1 MFRWCSR
8 RDATSQTN
16 RPGDPGRRGAGYLHS
31 GSARSWSRR
40 LTMGFSEFL
49 GNERIVAALRGALRS
64 ERVPHAL
71 LFTGPRGLGK
81 FTLARMFAQAATCER
96 LSDDFCGECA
106 TCLRVSQLADP
117 QKLLE
122 QGLFERGESA
132 DAATVERVPL
142 ILQSHPDVWAL
153 VPDPVRL
160 KNPVARPMLRI
171 GQLRAVQRA
180 AYFQP
185 MGRRRVFI
193 LDGAETMR
201 WDVASVFLKILEE
214 PPGSATLILTAPSP
228 YALLPTIVSR
238 CLQFHFAPLPQAA
251 VEKIL
256 KDKSDLKPADR
267 KLAAELAEGSPGLAI
282 EMNIEQAS
290 QQRRNALRI
299 LERAARGEGFAQ
311 LFAETA
317 ALAKDRES
325 SFEEQIAVFYGLL
338 SDLLELTSGVK
349 QSTLRNALLVK
360 ELTALANSVNVTWVM
375 RAIAGFDELHAG
387 ARRNL
392 NRQLGLDALAAS
404 LVTTPERGI
413 VSGV

>member
-1 MFRWCSR
+1 M
-8 RDATSQTN
+8 A
-16 RPGDPGRRGAGYLHS
+16 
-31 GSARSWSRR
+31 
-40 LTMGFSEFL
+40 FSEFL
-49 GNERIVAALRGALRS
+49 GNDRIVTALRGALRTQ
-64 ERVPHAL
+64 RVPHAL
-71 LFTGPRGLGK
+71 LFTGPRGVGK
-81 FTLARMFAQAATCER
+81 FTLARMFAQAANCER
-96 LSDDFCGECA
+96 LTDDFCGKCA
-106 TCLRVSQLADP
+106 TCQRIALLAEP
-117 QKLLE
+117 QTLIE
-122 QGLFERGESA
+122 QGLAERGESA
-132 DAATVERVPL
+132 DAATIERVPL

-160 KNPVARPMLRI
+160 KNPVARPMLRV

-193 LDGAETMR
+193 LDGADTMR
-201 WDVASVFLKILEE
+201 WDVANVFLKILEE

-228 YALLPTIVSR
+228 YSLLPTIVSR
-238 CLQFHFAPLPQAA
+238 CLQFHFAPLPPAD

-256 KDKSDLKPADR
+256 QDKTDRKPAER
-267 KLAAELAEGSPGLAI
+267 KLAAQLAEGSPGLAI
-282 EMNIEQAS
+282 EMNIEQSS

-299 LERAARGEGFAQ
+299 LERAARGDGFAQ

-349 QSTLRNALLVK
+349 QPALRNAPLAN
-360 ELTALANSVNVTWVM
+360 ELSALANSVDTPWVM
-375 RAIAGFDELHAG
+375 RAISGFDELHAG

-404 LVTTPERGI
+404 LVTTSGPNT
-413 VSGV
+413 VSRV

>member
-1 MFRWCSR
+1 M
-8 RDATSQTN
+8 A
-16 RPGDPGRRGAGYLHS
+16 
-31 GSARSWSRR
+31 
-40 LTMGFSEFL
+40 FSEFL
-49 GNERIVAALRGALRS
+49 GNDRIVTALRGALCTQ
-64 ERVPHAL
+64 RVPHAL
-71 LFTGPRGLGK
+71 LFTGPRGVGK
-81 FTLARMFAQAATCER
+81 FTLARMFAQAANCER
-96 LSDDFCGECA
+96 LADDFCGECA
-106 TCLRVSQLADP
+106 TCKRIA
-117 QKLLE
+117 LLSERQMLIE
-122 QGLFERGESA
+122 QGLAERGESA

-160 KNPVARPMLRI
+160 KNPVTRPMLRV

-193 LDGAETMR
+193 LDGADTMR
-201 WDVASVFLKILEE
+201 WDVANVFLKILEE

-228 YALLPTIVSR
+228 YSLLPTIVSR
-238 CLQFHFAPLPQAA
+238 CLQFHFAPLPQAD

-256 KDKSDLKPADR
+256 HEKTDRKPADR
-267 KLAAELAEGSPGLAI
+267 KLAAQLAEGSPGLAI
-282 EMNIEQAS
+282 AMNIEQAS
-290 QQRRNALRI
+290 QQRRSALRI

-349 QSTLRNALLVK
+349 QPALRNAPLAK
-360 ELTALANSVNVTWVM
+360 ELSSLASSVSTAWVM
-375 RAIAGFDELHAG
+375 RAISGFDELHAG

-404 LVTTPERGI
+404 LVTTSGSDP
-413 VSGV
+413 VSQV

>member
-1 MFRWCSR
+1 
-8 RDATSQTN
+8 
-16 RPGDPGRRGAGYLHS
+16 
-31 GSARSWSRR
+31 
-40 LTMGFSEFL
+40 MGFYEFL
-49 GNERIVAALRGALRS
+49 GNERIVTALRGSLRT

-71 LFTGPRGLGK
+71 LFSGPRGVGK
-81 FTLARMFAQAATCER
+81 FTLARMFAQAANCER
-96 LSDDFCGECA
+96 LEDDFCGECA
-106 TCLRVSQLADP
+106 TCQRIALLAEP
-117 QKLLE
+117 QRLIE
-122 QGLFERGESA
+122 QGLAERGESA

-142 ILQSHPDVWAL
+142 ILQSHPDVWVL

-160 KNPVARPMLRI
+160 KTPVARPMLRV

-193 LDGAETMR
+193 LDGADTMR
-201 WDVASVFLKILEE
+201 WDIANVFLKILEE

-228 YALLPTIVSR
+228 YSLLPTIVSR
-238 CLQFHFAPLPQAA
+238 CLQFHFAPLPQSD

-256 KDKSDLKPADR
+256 QDKTDIKPAER
-267 KLAAELAEGSPGLAI
+267 KLAAQLAEGSPGLAI
-282 EMNIEQAS
+282 EMNLEQAS

-299 LERAARGEGFAQ
+299 LERAASGEGFAQ

-325 SFEEQIAVFYGLL
+325 SFEEQIGVFYGLL

-349 QSTLRNALLVK
+349 QATLRNAPLVK
-360 ELTALANSVNVTWVM
+360 ELTLLASLVNTAWVM
-375 RAIAGFDELHAG
+375 RAISGFDELHAG

-404 LVTTPERGI
+404 LVTIPTRNS
-413 VSGV
+413 VSRM

>member
-1 MFRWCSR
+1 
-8 RDATSQTN
+8 
-16 RPGDPGRRGAGYLHS
+16 
-31 GSARSWSRR
+31 
-40 LTMGFSEFL
+40 MGFDDFL
-49 GNERIVAALRGALRS
+49 GNVRIVAALRGALRTH
-64 ERVPHAL
+64 RVPHAL
-71 LFTGPRGLGK
+71 LFSGPRGVGK
-81 FTLARMFAQAATCER
+81 FTLARMFAQAANCER
-96 LSDDFCGECA
+96 LTDDFCGECD
-106 TCLRVSQLADP
+106 TCRRISLLAEP
-117 QKLLE
+117 QTLIE
-122 QGLFERGESA
+122 QGLAERGESA

-142 ILQSHPDVWAL
+142 VLQTHPDVWAL

-160 KNPVARPMLRI
+160 KNPVARPMLRV

-193 LDGAETMR
+193 LDGADTMR
-201 WDVASVFLKILEE
+201 WDVANVFLKILEE

-228 YALLPTIVSR
+228 YSLLPTIVSR
-238 CLQFHFAPLPQAA
+238 CLQFHFAPLPQAD

-256 KDKSDLKPADR
+256 QDKSDVKPADR
-267 KLAAELAEGSPGLAI
+267 KLAAQLAEGSPGLAL
-282 EMNIEQAS
+282 EMNIEQAG

-338 SDLLELTSGVK
+338 SDLLELASGVK
-349 QSTLRNALLVK
+349 YPTLRNAPLAK
-360 ELTALANSVNVTWVM
+360 ELSALANSVNIAWVM
-375 RAIAGFDELHAG
+375 RAISGFDELHAG

-404 LVTTPERGI
+404 LVTVSARGS
-413 VSGV
+413 VSRV

>member
-1 MFRWCSR
+1 
-8 RDATSQTN
+8 
-16 RPGDPGRRGAGYLHS
+16 
-31 GSARSWSRR
+31 
-40 LTMGFSEFL
+40 MGFSEFL
-49 GNERIVAALRGALRS
+49 GNERIVAALRGALRT

-71 LFTGPRGLGK
+71 LFTGPRGVGK
-81 FTLARMFAQAATCER
+81 FTLARMFAQAANCER
-96 LSDDFCGECA
+96 LKDDFCGECP
-106 TCLRVSQLADP
+106 TCQRIALLAEP
-117 QKLLE
+117 QKLIE
-122 QGLFERGESA
+122 QGLAERGESA

-160 KNPVARPMLRI
+160 KTPVARPMLRV

-193 LDGAETMR
+193 LDAADTMR
-201 WDVASVFLKILEE
+201 WDVANVFLKILEE

-228 YALLPTIVSR
+228 YSLLPTIVSR
-238 CLQFHFAPLPQAA
+238 CLQFHFAPLPQTD

-256 KDKSDLKPADR
+256 QDKTDHEPADR
-267 KLAAELAEGSPGLAI
+267 KLAAQLAEGSPGAAI
-282 EMNIEQAS
+282 EMNLEQAS

-338 SDLLELTSGVK
+338 GDLLELTSGVK
-349 QSTLRNALLVK
+349 QPTLRNAPLLK
-360 ELTALANSVNVTWVM
+360 ELTTLANSVNTAWVM
-375 RAIAGFDELHAG
+375 RAISGFDELHAG

-404 LVTTPERGI
+404 LVTGPA
-413 VSGV
+413 

>member
-1 MFRWCSR
+1 
-8 RDATSQTN
+8 
-16 RPGDPGRRGAGYLHS
+16 
-31 GSARSWSRR
+31 
-40 LTMGFSEFL
+40 MGFLEFL
-49 GNERIVAALRGALRS
+49 GNERIVAALHGTLRS

-71 LFTGPRGLGK
+71 LFTGPRGVGK
-81 FTLARMFAQAATCER
+81 FTLARIFAQAANCER
-96 LSDDFCGECA
+96 LKDDFCGECE
-106 TCLRVSQLADP
+106 TCKRIAQLADP

-122 QGLFERGESA
+122 QGLAERGESA

-160 KNPVARPMLRI
+160 KNPVARPMLRV

-180 AYFQP
+180 AYFKP

-201 WDVASVFLKILEE
+201 WDVANVFLKILEE

-238 CLQFHFAPLPQAA
+238 CMQFHFAPLSQAA

-256 KDKSDLKPADR
+256 QEKSDRNPAQN
-267 KLAAELAEGSPGLAI
+267 KLAAQLAEGSPGLAI
-282 EMNIEQAS
+282 EMDVDVMA
-290 QQRRNALRI
+290 QRRRAALRI
-299 LERAARGEGFAQ
+299 LERAARGQGFGQ
-311 LFAETA
+311 LFADTS
-317 ALAKDRES
+317 ALAKDRDS

-338 SDLLELTSGVK
+338 TDLLELTSKVK
-349 QSTLRNALLVK
+349 EPVLRNLPLAK
-360 ELTALANSVNVTWVM
+360 ELAALSQSVDSRWVM
-375 RAIAGFDELHAG
+375 RAISGFDELHAG

-392 NRQLGLDALAAS
+392 NRQLGLDALAAALAPDS
-404 LVTTPERGI
+404 LSP
-413 VSGV
+413 GVWRS

>member
-1 MFRWCSR
+1 
-8 RDATSQTN
+8 
-16 RPGDPGRRGAGYLHS
+16 
-31 GSARSWSRR
+31 
-40 LTMGFSEFL
+40 MGFGEFL
-49 GNERIVAALRGALRS
+49 GNERMVTALRGALRTG
-64 ERVPHAL
+64 RVPHAL
-71 LFTGPRGLGK
+71 LFTGSRGVGK
-81 FTLARMFAQAATCER
+81 YTLARMFAQAANCER
-96 LSDDFCGECA
+96 LTDDFCGECA
-106 TCLRVSQLADP
+106 TCQRISLLANP
-117 QKLLE
+117 QALLE
-122 QGLFERGESA
+122 QGLAERGESA

-160 KNPVARPMLRI
+160 KNPVARPMLRV

-193 LDGAETMR
+193 LDGADTMR
-201 WDVASVFLKILEE
+201 WDVANVFLKILEE

-228 YALLPTIVSR
+228 YSLLPTIVSR
-238 CLQFHFAPLPQAA
+238 CLQFHFAPLPQAD

-256 KDKSDLKPADR
+256 QDKTDRKPTER
-267 KLAAELAEGSPGLAI
+267 KLAAQLAEGSPGLAI
-282 EMNIEQAS
+282 EMNLEQAAE
-290 QQRRNALRI
+290 QRRNALRI

-338 SDLLELTSGVK
+338 CDLLELTSGVK
-349 QSTLRNALLVK
+349 QSTLRNAPLVK
-360 ELTALANSVNVTWVM
+360 ELTALANSVNVAWVM

-392 NRQLGLDALAAS
+392 NRQLGLDALASS
-404 LVTTPERGI
+404 LVTTPERAV
-413 VSGV
+413 VSRM

>member
-1 MFRWCSR
+1 M
-8 RDATSQTN
+8 A
-16 RPGDPGRRGAGYLHS
+16 
-31 GSARSWSRR
+31 
-40 LTMGFSEFL
+40 FSEFL
-49 GNERIVAALRGALRS
+49 GNDRIVTALRGALRTQ
-64 ERVPHAL
+64 RVPHAL
-71 LFTGPRGLGK
+71 LFTGPRGVGK
-81 FTLARMFAQAATCER
+81 FTLARMFAQAANCER
-96 LSDDFCGECA
+96 LTDDFCGKCA
-106 TCLRVSQLADP
+106 TCQRIALLAEP
-117 QKLLE
+117 QTLIE
-122 QGLFERGESA
+122 QGLAERGESA
-132 DAATVERVPL
+132 DAATIERVPL

-160 KNPVARPMLRI
+160 KNPVARPMLRV

-193 LDGAETMR
+193 LDGADTMR
-201 WDVASVFLKILEE
+201 WDVANVFLKILEE

-228 YALLPTIVSR
+228 YSLLPTIVSR
-238 CLQFHFAPLPQAA
+238 CLQFHFAPLPPAD

-256 KDKSDLKPADR
+256 QDKTDRKPAER
-267 KLAAELAEGSPGLAI
+267 KLAAQLAEGSPGLAI
-282 EMNIEQAS
+282 EMNIEQSS

-299 LERAARGEGFAQ
+299 LERAARGDGFAQ

-349 QSTLRNALLVK
+349 QPALRNAPLAN
-360 ELTALANSVNVTWVM
+360 ELSALANSVDTPWVM
-375 RAIAGFDELHAG
+375 RAISGFDELHAG

-404 LVTTPERGI
+404 LVTTSGPNT
-413 VSGV
+413 VSQV